1 MEAGGWRGHGEVL
14 GGAGRSGGGEESVGV
29 PFVKAFVETLA
40 AGGPGPGP
48 FSSSSSSISMTPGSG
63 AAAVSVW

>member
-1 MEAGGWRGHGEVL
+1 MEAGGRRGHGEVL

-29 PFVKAFVETLA
+29 PFVKAFVETLVT
-40 AGGPGPGP
+40 AGPRC
-48 FSSSSSSISMTPGSG
+48 FSSSSSVSMTAGSG